1 MSVRW
6 RGWFAACLMWVLLSG
21 QSYAQEQRKLLDVM
35 RVSAEGDASAALV
48 TPVKGPVRVVRC
60 EVVIVGAGLGGV
72 SAALATTKAGHTVCM
87 TEPTLWVGGQAT
99 SQGVS
104 AFDDN
109 RWIDTTGGT
118 SSYLDLSHR
127 IRAYYAAF
135 RRDKTMTEEQA
146 IKGPMSN
153 PGGCWVGR
161 LCFEPE
167 PAEKILRQMLQPAL
181 ANGLL
186 KLWIHTVPV
195 EVKRSGRRF
204 DSVLTYDFGHSSWMR
219 LQGKYFVEASELG
232 DLLPLSG
239 TLFRIGAESQSE
251 THERNAPSAADPHA
265 SQSFTYPFI
274 LGKGGVQGGLDE
286 KMPPAYE
293 TFLPHYTMV
302 VDYGHGTLLTYGFY
316 EARKGLPG
324 SFWVYRRSVDASR
337 FDAASYPEDR
347 AMINWSSNDHCDANL
362 LSNDSLLQ
370 AHALQDAKRASLGFA
385 WWIRHEVPRDD
396 KTGKGYPELAI
407 LARAM
412 GSEDGLSQHPYIR
425 ESRRIV
431 PVRTVVE
438 EDLAVDFQPGARAVL
453 YPDSVG
459 IGWYP
464 IDIHS
469 CDRQDFVSQSK
480 PYEIPLGS
488 LIARDVDNLMAVGK
502 AMGTTHITNGAYRLH
517 PTEWAAGEAAG
528 STLAWALEH
537 KVDPTAIDR
546 DPVQMLGLQRAL
558 VESGHPIFWY
568 DDVPVGAPD
577 FVAMQMGGVSHWWTP
592 DPGTLH
598 ANPMG
603 AVQGSEAARALK
615 DTNQASPTSALI
627 GMEQLTWADLHRFGY
642 NIGLRRGIIRRN
654 DFAKWMLERKPRM

>member
-1 MSVRW
+1 MSVRL
-6 RGWFAACLMWVLLSG
+6 RGWFAACVLGLLIPG
-21 QSYAQEQRKLLDVM
+21 RCLGQEQRKLLDVM
-35 RVSAEGDASAALV
+35 RVSVEGDAGAALV
-48 TPVKGPVRVVRC
+48 APAKGPVRAAQC

-72 SAALATTKAGHTVCM
+72 SAALAATKARHTVCM
-87 TEPTLWVGGQAT
+87 TEPTLWAGGQAT

-109 RWIDTTGGT
+109 KWIDTTGGT
-118 SSYLDLSHR
+118 ASYLDLSHR
-127 IRAYYAAF
+127 IRAYYAGF
-135 RRDKTMTEEQA
+135 RRDKTMTEEEA

-167 PAEKILRQMLQPAL
+167 PAEEILMQMLQPAL
-181 ANGLL
+181 ASGLL
-186 KLWIHTVPV
+186 KLWTHTVPV
-195 EVKRSGRRF
+195 EVTRSGRRIE
-204 DSVLTYDFGHSSWMR
+204 SVLVYDFGHSAWIR
-219 LQGKYFVEASELG
+219 LEGRYFVEASELG

-239 TLFRIGAESQSE
+239 TPFRIGAESQAE
-251 THERNAPSAADPHA
+251 THERNAPRVPDPHA

-274 LGKGGVQGGLDE
+274 LEKSVVQVGLGE
-286 KMPPAYE
+286 RKPPAYE

-316 EARKGLPG
+316 EAKAGLPG
-324 SFWVYRRSVDASR
+324 SFWVYRRSIDASR
-337 FDAASYPEDR
+337 FDPASYPEDR

-362 LSNDSLLQ
+362 LSNDPLLQ

-396 KTGKGYPELAI
+396 KSGIGYPELAV
-407 LARAM
+407 LAHAM
-412 GSEDGLSQHPYIR
+412 GSQDGLSQHPYIR
-425 ESRRIV
+425 ESRRII
-431 PVRTVVE
+431 PLRTVVE
-438 EDLAVDFQPGARAVL
+438 EDLAVDFQAGARAMQ

-502 AMGTTHITNGAYRLH
+502 AMGATHITNGAYRLH

-528 STLAWALEH
+528 STLAWALDH
-537 KVDPTAIDR
+537 GVDPAAIDR
-546 DPVQMLGLQRAL
+546 DPGQMLRLQRAL
-558 VESGHPIFWY
+558 VNSGHPIFWY
-568 DDVPVGAPD
+568 DDVPLATPGFA
-577 FVAMQMGGVSHWWTP
+577 AMQMGGARQWWHP
-592 DPGTLH
+592 DVATLH
-598 ANPMG
+598 ADQTAAM
-603 AVQGSEAARALK
+603 QGSEVVVALAGMK
-615 DTNQASPTSALI
+615 PVRHTSALR
-627 GMEQLTWADLHRFGY
+627 GMREVTWADLHAFAYDTGSRTG
-642 NIGLRRGIIRRN
+642 IVRRKE
-654 DFAKWMLERKPRM
+654 FADWFMERLP